1 MKIRALKAFTIR
13 DAETGALTS
22 IAHNGIAEIDN
33 TLGAKL
39 ITDGLAEEYTL
50 ISPTGSVNITANGVV
65 DVTTYANANVLVEPT
80 VELKV
85 NPVAADVDLL
95 GKLAGELQDNV
106 VVNDGAISG
115 TLKYVTEYTGFSGDE
130 SMQSGNY
137 LAIKAEAFGGATITV
152 ELINGTVGHPVTLDA
167 DGMIVL
173 RITDIAT
180 QSVEVIA
187 TKGNVSE
194 KATYTLTG
202 LTLED
207 NV

>member
-173 RITDIAT
+173 RIADIAT

>member
-13 DAETGALTS
+13 DAETGVLTS

-33 TLGAKL
+33 TLGAQL

-173 RITDIAT
+173 RITNIAT

-207 NV
+207 ND

>member
-50 ISPTGSVNITANGVV
+50 ISPTGSVTITANGEV
-65 DVTTYANANVLVEPT
+65 DVTSYASANVLVEPT

-95 GKLAGELQDNV
+95 GKFAGELQDNV

>member
-65 DVTTYANANVLVEPT
+65 DVTAYANANVLVEPT

>member
-22 IAHNGIAEIDN
+22 IAHNGIAEIDD

-39 ITDGLAEEYTL
+39 ISDGLAEEYTL

-95 GKLAGELQDNV
+95 GKLVGELQDNV

-137 LAIKAEAFGGATITV
+137 LAIKSEAFGGATITV